1 MVTIIKKGMPRKEI
15 NSLLTVQRNKK
26 KKSIDIKKYCGVIVL
41 KEDPIKL
48 QKKLRDEWNRY
59 GLSTRSR

>member
-1 MVTIIKKGMPRKEI
+1 MVTIIKKGMSRKEI
-15 NSLLTVQRNKK
+15 NSLLTVQRKK

>member
-1 MVTIIKKGMPRKEI
+1 MVTIIKKGMSRKEI
-15 NSLLTVQRNKK
+15 NSLLTVQRIKK

-59 GLSTRSR
+59 GL